1 MQVPVR
7 FGHKRLNRLSLNGME
22 AIKMVDITEIMDML
36 DCICPL
42 KFNPKEYP

>member
-7 FGHKRLNRLSLNGME
+7 FGHKLLNRLSLNGIE
-22 AIKMVDITEIMDML
+22 AIKMVDIQKLWI
-36 DCICPL
+36 CSIGICPL